1 MPTRLKET
9 PGPASKLAAS
19 KTPAKAPGAKP
30 TAKAKTPASKG
41 GAPSKIPT
49 PAKPAKPAESA
60 KARAAFTKY
69 ATSVQP
75 AGTAML
81 KKELAKIIRD
91 ANDEWTFL
99 DDSEF
104 GPFVKEAWA
113 AAQPDDEAQ
122 VKFATFAPWYDGFV
136 AHTEKVQADAA
147 AAEAAKAS
155 AKEEAKLAEAV
166 QFAGDGVWEIK
177 LSSLNAA
184 LEASWRKGRCRSSS
198 TPPPRRASARAAPR
212 RWRPST
218 RTRATR
224 SSR

>member
-9 PGPASKLAAS
+9 PGPASKLPAS
-19 KTPAKAPGAKP
+19 KAATSKPPAKAAGAKP
-30 TAKAKTPASKG
+30 TTKAPAKAAPSKG

-49 PAKPAKPAESA
+49 PSKAKPAESA
-60 KARAAFTKY
+60 AARAAFTKY

-75 AGTAML
+75 AGSAML

-122 VKFATFAPWYDGFV
+122 VKFATFAAWYDGFV

-155 AKEEAKLAEAV
+155 AKE
-166 QFAGDGVWEIK
+166 
-177 LSSLNAA
+177 
-184 LEASWRKGRCRSSS
+184 
-198 TPPPRRASARAAPR
+198 
-212 RWRPST
+212 
-218 RTRATR
+218 
-224 SSR
+224 